1 MTGEEL
7 SLWERYGRG
16 DEAARKE
23 LLLSYLPLVEVLA
36 KRIARSTGANWEDL
50 RQDGAIGLIKAISR
64 FDLGQGV
71 PFTAFAKHY
80 IRGAIFD
87 SSELTRDLARRQ
99 EEILRK
105 FKQTEDE
112 LTQTLQRN
120 PTTDEVAEKAELTI
134 EQILRA
140 IEAKGVAFAGAMPD
154 AEAMPARSALEAS
167 RQDRAIFLLEALAQ
181 LDKREQAIIR
191 FYYWEDKSHEEIA
204 QSLGLMAS
212 NVSKIRQRA
221 IVKLRKLLEV
231 NWKGG
236 HDEDRRS
243 GK

>member
-1 MTGEEL
+1 MVTGSAKCRCCTALRDGGCRIGAGKVDHALREQRRMTGEEL
-7 SLWERYGRG
+7 SLWERYARG

-71 PFTAFAKHY
+71 PFRAFAKHY

-112 LTQTLQRN
+112 LIQTLQRN
-120 PTTDEVAEKAELTI
+120 PTT
-134 EQILRA
+134 
-140 IEAKGVAFAGAMPD
+140 
-154 AEAMPARSALEAS
+154 
-167 RQDRAIFLLEALAQ
+167 
-181 LDKREQAIIR
+181 
-191 FYYWEDKSHEEIA
+191 
-204 QSLGLMAS
+204 
-212 NVSKIRQRA
+212 
-221 IVKLRKLLEV
+221 
-231 NWKGG
+231 
-236 HDEDRRS
+236 
-243 GK
+243 

>member
-1 MTGEEL
+1 MTREEF

-64 FDLGQGV
+64 FDLAHGV

-112 LTQTLQRN
+112 LIQTLQRN
-120 PTTDEVAEKAELTI
+120 PTTEEVAEKAELTI
-134 EQILRA
+134 QQILRA

-154 AEAMPARSALEAS
+154 AENVPASSGLEAS
-167 RQDRAIFLLEALAQ
+167 RQERAIFLLEALSH
-181 LDKREQAIIR
+181 LDEREQAIIR
-191 FYYWEDKSHEEIA
+191 LYYWEDKSHEEIA
-204 QSLGLMAS
+204 QVRGVTVS
-212 NVSKIRQRA
+212 NAIKIRQRA
-221 IVKLRKLLEV
+221 IDKLRKRLEV
-231 NWKGG
+231 KRKGG